1 MTVYDFILSRRSI
14 RQFKKKPIPKKILM
28 KLVNAARLA
37 PSAANLQPMEFVAVN
52 DKQLNKAI
60 FSCLRWAAYIS
71 PKGNPQPGQEPTA
84 YIVVLV
90 NTEIKDKG
98 FERDS
103 GAALENVILTAWE
116 EGIGSCWIIS
126 IDRSKI
132 HQILSIPDKY
142 KVDSILALGYSAEQ
156 PVIEEMKNSVKYWK
170 DKDGQLH
177 VPKRKLEDIFHF
189 NKF

>member
-1 MTVYDFILSRRSI
+1 
-14 RQFKKKPIPKKILM
+14 
-28 KLVNAARLA
+28 
-37 PSAANLQPMEFVAVN
+37 VAVN

-90 NTEIKDKG
+90 NIKIKDKG

-103 GAALENVILTAWE
+103 GAALENMILTAWE
-116 EGIGSCWIIS
+116 EGIGSCWVIS
-126 IDRSKI
+126 IDRSRI

-142 KVDSILALGYSAEQ
+142 KVDSILALGYPAEQ
-156 PVIEEMKNSVKYWK
+156 PVIEEMKDSVKYWK

-177 VPKRKLEDIFHF
+177 VPKRKLEDVFHF